1 LPFGRNEAHCLFFA
15 DMSTLIFWAIGALL
29 VFIPLPFGG
38 VEEWAI
44 FGLQAAVAV
53 LLALHI
59 GTDKPR
65 SSVFSVPLFF
75 KVLFAVFFGIA
86 VLQVIPLPLPVL
98 DAISPRSVEIH
109 AGAAVGPAAWRT
121 LSLAPNLSVYELL
134 KYLSY
139 AVFAFLVFRSVRT
152 KKQAE
157 ILVLLMILAGV
168 FQAVYGLVM
177 LFGGSA
183 EVLGWKNRWYQGSA
197 FGTFV
202 NRNHYSAFLEMV
214 FPLAVGYLLAKAN
227 FFSLKKGIS
236 FREKILWFGQERLG
250 KAAILIL
257 LSVVIGVG
265 LFFSRCRSGILIFFL
280 TVFLMVIALS
290 AGGRG
295 VEGERRRGQ
304 RARRVIRTV
313 ALIII
318 FSVLLIG
325 IKPILERFSL
335 EVLEAEG
342 RPILYKNTIELIK
355 DYPLS
360 GTGLGTYIHS
370 YPKYEQKYVRG
381 ITDHAHND
389 YLEVLAENG
398 LMGGGCLIAAAF
410 GALGWLFVK
419 WGRRR
424 DYFVKGIGLGC
435 MAGIAAILIHSL
447 TDFSLRMPANAVYC
461 MTLYALALKTVGLKE
476 RTKTLA

>member
-1 LPFGRNEAHCLFFA
+1 MP
-15 DMSTLIFWAIGALL
+15 TVIFWALGALL
-29 VFIPLPFGG
+29 VLIPLPFGG

-44 FGLQAAVAV
+44 FGFEAAAAA
-53 LLALHI
+53 LLAVYI
-59 GTDKPR
+59 GMVKPS
-65 SSVFSVPLFF
+65 SSVVRAPLFF
-75 KVLFAVFFGIA
+75 KVLFVVFIGIA

-98 DAISPRSVEIH
+98 EAISPRSAEIH

-121 LSLAPNLSVYELL
+121 LSLAPNLTVYELL
-134 KYLSY
+134 KYLGY

-157 ILVLLMILAGV
+157 ILVFLMILAGV

-183 EVLGWKNRWYQGSA
+183 EVFGWKNRWYQGSA

-202 NRNHYSAFLEMV
+202 NRDHYSAFLEMV

-280 TVFLMVIALS
+280 TVFLMAIALS

-370 YPKYEQKYVRG
+370 YTKYEQKYVRG

-389 YLEVLAENG
+389 YLEVLAESG
-398 LMGGGCLIAAAF
+398 LVGGGCLIAAAF

-424 DYFVKGIGLGC
+424 DDFVRGVVLGC
-435 MAGIAAILIHSL
+435 LAGAAAVLFHSL

-461 MTLYALALKTVGLKE
+461 VTLYALALKTVGLKE